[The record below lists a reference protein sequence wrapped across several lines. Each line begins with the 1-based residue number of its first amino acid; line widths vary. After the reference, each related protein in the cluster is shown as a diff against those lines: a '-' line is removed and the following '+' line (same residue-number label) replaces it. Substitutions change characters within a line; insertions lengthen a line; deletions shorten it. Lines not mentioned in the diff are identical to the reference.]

1 MYASGQRG
9 QLLSSWFFRC
19 CARASGV
26 VIFIGWLCAVVL
38 EMTWFGLPVKEN
50 YAQVV
55 PVAAIFAGY
64 AIGWRKEL
72 FGGLLAIF
80 GAVASVCL
88 DNAMLGASVLGMLW
102 FAVPGVFYLI
112 AHYLDN
118 ANVARRE

>member
-1 MYASGQRG
+1 MYASIQRG

-26 VIFIGWLCAVVL
+26 AIFLGWLCAVVSEL
-38 EMTWFGLPVKEN
+38 FLTGLPVKEN
-50 YAQVV
+50 YLQVV

-72 FGGLLAIF
+72 LGGMLAVF
-80 GAVASVCL
+80 GAMASVWVDAAVL
-88 DNAMLGASVLGMLW
+88 GNAVTGMLW
-102 FAVPGVFYLI
+102 FAVPGIFYLL

-118 ANVARRE
+118 AHVALQE